1 MHPSPLRPCTLG
13 ASREPPPPPS
23 IPPDVSLP
31 AISGGVSA
39 RVRPRIL
46 FVDDEPMILKSL
58 AATLRKHFEVIAG
71 NSGKEALEILAREPG
86 FRVVVS
92 DYRMPGMDGGV
103 FLAEV
108 RERFP
113 ETVRI
118 LLSGA
123 GAENSLATAP
133 ELVFRFLPKPCP
145 RQTLIEA
152 IEAALAQSTGA
163 PARG

>member
-1 MHPSPLRPCTLG
+1 M
-13 ASREPPPPPS
+13 
-23 IPPDVSLP
+23 SLP
-31 AISGGVSA
+31 EMSGGVSV

-58 AATLRKHFEVIAG
+58 AAAMRKHFEVVPSQ
-71 NSGKEALEILAREPG
+71 SGADALEILARDSG

-103 FLAEV
+103 FLARV

-113 ETVRI
+113 EVVRI

-123 GAENSLATAP
+123 GAESGVARDP
-133 ELVFRFLPKPCP
+133 ELVFRFLSKPCP
-145 RQTLIEA
+145 RDALIRAVED
-152 IEAALAQSTGA
+152 ALAT
-163 PARG
+163 ARPSPP